1 MQQGDLPVFRAPDTS
16 VAVESGT
23 KTGQGRQGMART
35 RSENYDDVQA
45 GILRN
50 AARLFAT
57 RGYER
62 SSIGDLVE
70 ACELSRGAIY
80 HYFDSKEA
88 ILFAMM
94 DSLVRN
100 LLAHLEQAVA
110 GGGAPL
116 EKFERVIEAF
126 VECNAQSPEE
136 QIVLLNGLGALKT
149 EEQRQ
154 IVQTERKIVELVGKV
169 LNEIDVTKKLNRKNA
184 RVYTMM
190 LFGMI
195 NYTYTW
201 YDAKGPIKPK
211 QFAQLAAGLFLNGF
225 LADSSARRSSRE

>member
-1 MQQGDLPVFRAPDTS
+1 
-16 VAVESGT
+16 
-23 KTGQGRQGMART
+23 MART
-35 RSENYDDVQA
+35 RSENYDEIQA

-62 SSIGDLVE
+62 SSVGDLVE

-88 ILFAMM
+88 ILFAML
-94 DSLVRN
+94 DSLVRS
-100 LLAHLEQAVA
+100 LLASLEQAA
-110 GGGAPL
+110 AHGGEPL
-116 EKFERVIEAF
+116 QKFERVIEAF
-126 VECNAQSPEE
+126 VEHNAQSPEE
-136 QIVLLNGLGALKT
+136 QIVLLNDLGALQA

-169 LNEIDVTKKLNRKNA
+169 LSSIDATKKMNRRNA

-201 YDAKGPIKPK
+201 YDAKGAIKPK
-211 QFAQLAAGLFLNGF
+211 EFAQLAANLFLKGF
-225 LADSSARRSSRE
+225 LAESSD

>member
-1 MQQGDLPVFRAPDTS
+1 
-16 VAVESGT
+16 
-23 KTGQGRQGMART
+23 MART
-35 RSENYDDVQA
+35 RSEKYDDIQA

-50 AARLFAT
+50 AARLFASK
-57 RGYER
+57 GYER

-88 ILFAMM
+88 ILFAML
-94 DSLVRN
+94 DSLVRS
-100 LLAHLEQAVA
+100 LLANLESAIA

-116 EKFERVIEAF
+116 EKFEQVIEAF
-126 VECNAQSPEE
+126 VEHNAQSPEE
-136 QIVLLNGLGALKT
+136 QIVLLNDLGALKA

-154 IVQTERKIVELVGKV
+154 IVQTERKVVDLVGKV
-169 LNEIDVTKKLNRKNA
+169 LNSIDVAKKMNRRNA

-195 NYTYTW
+195 NYTYAW

-211 QFAQLAAGLFLNGF
+211 EFAQLAAGLFLKGF
-225 LADSSARRSSRE
+225 LADSSGQPIMKLRTPVVRARETRR

>member
-1 MQQGDLPVFRAPDTS
+1 
-16 VAVESGT
+16 
-23 KTGQGRQGMART
+23 MART
-35 RSENYDDVQA
+35 RSEKYDDIQA

-88 ILFAMM
+88 ILFVML

-110 GGGAPL
+110 SGGAPL
-116 EKFERVIEAF
+116 EKFVRVIEAF
-126 VECNAQSPEE
+126 VEHNAQSPEE
-136 QIVLLNGLGALKT
+136 QIVLLNDLGALKV

-169 LNEIDVTKKLNRKNA
+169 LTAIDVTKKMNRKSA

-211 QFAQLAAGLFLNGF
+211 EFAQMATGLFLRGF
-225 LADSSARRSSRE
+225 LADSAVEASEEFRTPWVSVGETRR

>member
-1 MQQGDLPVFRAPDTS
+1 
-16 VAVESGT
+16 
-23 KTGQGRQGMART
+23 MART
-35 RSENYDDVQA
+35 RSKKYDDIQA

-88 ILFAMM
+88 ILFAML

-110 GGGAPL
+110 SEGAPL
-116 EKFERVIEAF
+116 EKFAWVIEGF
-126 VECNAQSPEE
+126 VEYNAQSPEE
-136 QIVLLNGLGALKT
+136 QIVLLNDLGALKADQ
-149 EEQRQ
+149 QRQ
-154 IVQTERKIVELVGKV
+154 IVQAEREIVELVGRV
-169 LNEIDVTKKLNRKNA
+169 LNSIDSAKKMNRKNA

-211 QFAQLAAGLFLNGF
+211 EFAQLAANLFLKGF
-225 LADSSARRSSRE
+225 LADSLARPTRVSRAPRVSAGEVRR

>member
-1 MQQGDLPVFRAPDTS
+1 
-16 VAVESGT
+16 
-23 KTGQGRQGMART
+23 MART
-35 RSENYDDVQA
+35 RSEKYHDIQA
-45 GILRN
+45 SILRN

-88 ILFAMM
+88 ILFAML

-100 LLAHLEQAVA
+100 LLAHLEQAVTC
-110 GGGAPL
+110 GGAPI
-116 EKFERVIEAF
+116 EKFERVIQAF
-126 VECNAQSPEE
+126 VQYNAQSPEE
-136 QIVLLNGLGALKT
+136 QVVLLNDLGALKA
-149 EEQRQ
+149 EQQRQ
-154 IVQTERKIVELVGKV
+154 IVQTERKIVELVGKI
-169 LNEIDVTKKLNRKNA
+169 LNSIDVTKKMNRKNA

-211 QFAQLAAGLFLNGF
+211 EFARLAAGLFLNGF
-225 LADSSARRSSRE
+225 LADPSSRPIEK

>member
-1 MQQGDLPVFRAPDTS
+1 
-16 VAVESGT
+16 
-23 KTGQGRQGMART
+23 MART
-35 RSENYDDVQA
+35 RSENYDGIQA

-88 ILFAMM
+88 ILFAML
-94 DSLVRN
+94 DSLVRS

-116 EKFERVIEAF
+116 EKFARVIEAF
-126 VECNAQSPEE
+126 VEHNAQSPEA
-136 QIVLLNGLGALKT
+136 QIVLLNDLGALKVR
-149 EEQRQ
+149 EQRQ

-169 LNEIDVTKKLNRKNA
+169 LTAIDATRKMNRKNA

-211 QFAQLAAGLFLNGF
+211 EFAQMAAGLFLRGF
-225 LADSSARRSSRE
+225 LADSAVPVGEEFRTP

>member
-1 MQQGDLPVFRAPDTS
+1 
-16 VAVESGT
+16 
-23 KTGQGRQGMART
+23 MART
-35 RSENYDDVQA
+35 RSEKYDDIQA
-45 GILRN
+45 GILRS
-50 AARLFAT
+50 AARLFAR

-88 ILFAMM
+88 ILFAML

-100 LLAHLEQAVA
+100 LLAHLEQAIA

-126 VECNAQSPEE
+126 VEYNAQSPDE
-136 QIVLLNGLGALKT
+136 QIVLLNDLGALKA
-149 EEQRQ
+149 EEQHQ
-154 IVQTERKIVELVGKV
+154 IVQTERRIVELVGKA
-169 LNEIDVTKKLNRKNA
+169 LSAIDVKKKLNRKNA

-201 YDAKGPIKPK
+201 YDAKGPIKPTE
-211 QFAQLAAGLFLNGF
+211 FAQLAASLFLNGF
-225 LADSSARRSSRE
+225 LADSSARKTGSYLRRSP

>member
-1 MQQGDLPVFRAPDTS
+1 
-16 VAVESGT
+16 
-23 KTGQGRQGMART
+23 MART
-35 RSENYDDVQA
+35 KSEKYDDIQA

-62 SSIGDLVE
+62 SSVGDLVE

-88 ILFAMM
+88 ILFAML
-94 DSLVRN
+94 DSLVRS
-100 LLAHLEQAVA
+100 LLASLERAVA
-110 GGGAPL
+110 EGGPPL
-116 EKFERVIEAF
+116 DKFVRVVEAF
-126 VECNAQSPEE
+126 VEHNAQSPEE
-136 QIVLLNGLGALKT
+136 QIVLLNDLGALQA
-149 EEQRQ
+149 EEQHQ

-169 LNEIDVTKKLNRKNA
+169 LSSIDLTKKLNRRNA

-201 YDAKGPIKPK
+201 YDAKGAIKPK
-211 QFAQLAAGLFLNGF
+211 EFAQLAAGLFLKGF
-225 LADSSARRSSRE
+225 LSRPVEGS

>member
-1 MQQGDLPVFRAPDTS
+1 
-16 VAVESGT
+16 
-23 KTGQGRQGMART
+23 MART
-35 RSENYDDVQA
+35 RSENYDDIQA

-50 AARLFAT
+50 AARLFAR

-88 ILFAMM
+88 ILFAML
-94 DSLVRN
+94 DQLVRS
-100 LLAHLEQAVA
+100 LLAGLEQAVA
-110 GGGAPL
+110 GGGTPL
-116 EKFERVIEAF
+116 ETFVRVIEAF
-126 VECNAQSPEE
+126 VGHNAQSPEE
-136 QIVLLNGLGALKT
+136 QIVLLNDLGALQA

-154 IVQTERKIVELVGKV
+154 IVQTERKIVELVGNV
-169 LNEIDVTKKLNRKNA
+169 LASIDVSKRMNRKNA

-201 YDAKGPIKPK
+201 YDAKGPVKPK
-211 QFAQLAAGLFLNGF
+211 EFAQVAADLFLKGF
-225 LADSSARRSSRE
+225 LTRASENAHAPKVGSGEARR

>member
-1 MQQGDLPVFRAPDTS
+1 
-16 VAVESGT
+16 
-23 KTGQGRQGMART
+23 MART
-35 RSENYDDVQA
+35 RSEKYDDIQA

-70 ACELSRGAIY
+70 ACVLSRGAIY

-88 ILFAMM
+88 ILFAML
-94 DSLVRN
+94 DTLVRS
-100 LLAHLEQAVA
+100 LLAHLEEAVA
-110 GGGAPL
+110 AGETPL
-116 EKFERVIEAF
+116 EKFVRVIEAF
-126 VECNAQSPEE
+126 VEHNARSPEE
-136 QIVLLNGLGALKT
+136 QIVLLNDLGALQD

-154 IVQTERKIVELVGKV
+154 IVQTERKIVELVGRV
-169 LNEIDVTKKLNRKNA
+169 LHAIDATKKMNRRNA

-211 QFAQLAAGLFLNGF
+211 EFAQLAAGLFLKGF
-225 LADSSARRSSRE
+225 LADSPERPTADSRTPEGDAGETRR

>member
-1 MQQGDLPVFRAPDTS
+1 
-16 VAVESGT
+16 
-23 KTGQGRQGMART
+23 MART
-35 RSENYDDVQA
+35 RSEKYDDIQA
-45 GILRN
+45 GILRD

-70 ACELSRGAIY
+70 ACGLSRGAIY

-88 ILFAMM
+88 ILFAML
-94 DSLVRN
+94 DSLVRS
-100 LLAHLEQAVA
+100 LLAQLEQAVA
-110 GGGAPL
+110 RGGTPL
-116 EKFERVIEAF
+116 YKFEQVIEAF
-126 VECNAQSPEE
+126 VEHNARSPEE
-136 QIVLLNGLGALKT
+136 QIVLLNDLGALGA

-169 LNEIDVTKKLNRKNA
+169 LSSIDETKKMNRKNA

-201 YDAKGPIKPK
+201 YDANGPIKPK
-211 QFAQLAAGLFLNGF
+211 EFAQLAAGLFLRGF
-225 LADSSARRSSRE
+225 LSDSAGPTDNLRTSRIGAREVRR

>member
-1 MQQGDLPVFRAPDTS
+1 
-16 VAVESGT
+16 
-23 KTGQGRQGMART
+23 MART
-35 RSENYDDVQA
+35 RSENYDDIQA

-88 ILFAMM
+88 ILFAML
-94 DSLVRN
+94 DSLVRD

-110 GGGAPL
+110 AGGPPL
-116 EKFERVIEAF
+116 EKFARVIEAF
-126 VECNAQSPEE
+126 VERNAQSPEE
-136 QIVLLNGLGALKT
+136 QIVLLNDLGALKT
-149 EEQRQ
+149 AEQRQ
-154 IVQTERKIVELVGKV
+154 IIQTERKIVELVGKV
-169 LNEIDVTKKLNRKNA
+169 LSSIDVNKKMNRKNA

-201 YDAKGPIKPK
+201 YDAKGSIKPK
-211 QFAQLAAGLFLNGF
+211 EFAQIAAGLFLRGF
-225 LADSSARRSSRE
+225 LADTEVRPGEDSRTP

>member
-1 MQQGDLPVFRAPDTS
+1 
-16 VAVESGT
+16 
-23 KTGQGRQGMART
+23 MART
-35 RSENYDDVQA
+35 RSENYDDIQA

-88 ILFAMM
+88 ILFAML
-94 DSLVRN
+94 DSLVRS
-100 LLAHLEQAVA
+100 LLASLEQAVA
-110 GGGAPL
+110 EGGSPL

-126 VECNAQSPEE
+126 VGHNAQSPEE
-136 QIVLLNGLGALKT
+136 QIVLLNDLGALQA

-169 LNEIDVTKKLNRKNA
+169 LASIDATKKMNRRNA

-201 YDAKGPIKPK
+201 YDAKGAVKPK
-211 QFAQLAAGLFLNGF
+211 EFAQLAAGLFLKGF
-225 LADSSARRSSRE
+225 LAEAASA

>member
-1 MQQGDLPVFRAPDTS
+1 
-16 VAVESGT
+16 
-23 KTGQGRQGMART
+23 MART
-35 RSENYDDVQA
+35 RSEKYDDIQA
-45 GILRN
+45 GILRD

-88 ILFAMM
+88 ILFAMLNT
-94 DSLVRN
+94 LVRS
-100 LLAHLEQAVA
+100 LLAYLEEAVA
-110 GGGAPL
+110 AGGTPL
-116 EKFERVIEAF
+116 EKFIRVIEAF
-126 VECNAQSPEE
+126 VEHNARSPEE
-136 QIVLLNGLGALKT
+136 QIVLLNDIGALKAD
-149 EEQRQ
+149 EQRQ
-154 IVQTERKIVELVGKV
+154 IVQTERKIVELVSK
-169 LNEIDVTKKLNRKNA
+169 LLHAIDVTKKMNRRNA

-211 QFAQLAAGLFLNGF
+211 EFAQLAAGLFLKGF
-225 LADSSARRSSRE
+225 LADAAERRTADSRAVP

>member
-1 MQQGDLPVFRAPDTS
+1 
-16 VAVESGT
+16 
-23 KTGQGRQGMART
+23 MART
-35 RSENYDDVQA
+35 RSENYDEIQA
-45 GILRN
+45 GILKN
-50 AARLFAT
+50 AARLFAE

-70 ACELSRGAIY
+70 VCELSRGAIY

-88 ILFAMM
+88 ILFAML
-94 DSLVRN
+94 DSLVRS

-110 GGGAPL
+110 AGGTPL
-116 EKFERVIEAF
+116 VKFTRVIEAF
-126 VECNAQSPEE
+126 VEHNARSPEE
-136 QIVLLNGLGALKT
+136 QIVLLNDLGGLQA

-169 LNEIDVTKKLNRKNA
+169 LASIDATKKINRRNA

-211 QFAQLAAGLFLNGF
+211 EFAQMAAELFLNGF
-225 LADSSARRSSRE
+225 LADAAPRSGGSKPSEQR

>member
-1 MQQGDLPVFRAPDTS
+1 
-16 VAVESGT
+16 
-23 KTGQGRQGMART
+23 MART
-35 RSENYDDVQA
+35 RSEKYDDIQA

-50 AARLFAT
+50 AARLFA
-57 RGYER
+57 RKGYER

-88 ILFAMM
+88 ILFAML
-94 DSLVRN
+94 DSLVRD
-100 LLAHLEQAVA
+100 LLANLESAIA

-116 EKFERVIEAF
+116 EKFEQVIKAF
-126 VECNAQSPEE
+126 VEHNAQSPEE
-136 QIVLLNGLGALKT
+136 QIVLLNDLGALKA

-154 IVQTERKIVELVGKV
+154 IVQTERKVVDLVGKV
-169 LNEIDVTKKLNRKNA
+169 LNSIDVAKKMNQRNA

-211 QFAQLAAGLFLNGF
+211 EFAQLAAGLFLKGF
-225 LADSSARRSSRE
+225 LADSSGQPIMKLRTPVVRARETRR

>member
-1 MQQGDLPVFRAPDTS
+1 
-16 VAVESGT
+16 
-23 KTGQGRQGMART
+23 MART
-35 RSENYDDVQA
+35 RSEKYDDIQA
-45 GILRN
+45 GILRD

-88 ILFAMM
+88 ILFAMLNT
-94 DSLVRN
+94 LVRS
-100 LLAHLEQAVA
+100 LLAYLEEAVA
-110 GGGAPL
+110 AGGTPL
-116 EKFERVIEAF
+116 EKFIRVIEAF
-126 VECNAQSPEE
+126 VEHNARSPEE
-136 QIVLLNGLGALKT
+136 QIVLLNDIGALKAD
-149 EEQRQ
+149 EQRQ
-154 IVQTERKIVELVGKV
+154 IVQTERKIVELVSK
-169 LNEIDVTKKLNRKNA
+169 LLHAIDVTKKVNRRNA

-211 QFAQLAAGLFLNGF
+211 EFAQLAAGLFLKGF
-225 LADSSARRSSRE
+225 LADAAERRTADSRAVP

>member
-1 MQQGDLPVFRAPDTS
+1 
-16 VAVESGT
+16 
-23 KTGQGRQGMART
+23 MART
-35 RSENYDDVQA
+35 RSEKYDDIQA

-50 AARLFAT
+50 AACLFAT

-80 HYFDSKEA
+80 HYFDSKET
-88 ILFAMM
+88 ILFAML
-94 DSLVRN
+94 DSLVRS
-100 LLAHLEQAVA
+100 LLAHLEQAVT
-110 GGGAPL
+110 GGETPL
-116 EKFERVIEAF
+116 EKFVRAIEAF
-126 VECNAQSPEE
+126 VEHNARSPEE
-136 QIVLLNGLGALKT
+136 QIVLLNDLGALQA
-149 EEQRQ
+149 EERRQ

-169 LNEIDVTKKLNRKNA
+169 LHGIDVTKKMNRRNA

-211 QFAQLAAGLFLNGF
+211 EFAQLAAGLFLKGF
-225 LADSSARRSSRE
+225 LAES

>member
-1 MQQGDLPVFRAPDTS
+1 
-16 VAVESGT
+16 
-23 KTGQGRQGMART
+23 MART
-35 RSENYDDVQA
+35 RSEKYDDIQA

-50 AARLFAT
+50 AARLFAM

-88 ILFAMM
+88 ILFAML

-110 GGGAPL
+110 CGGTPL

-126 VECNAQSPEE
+126 VQHNAQSPEE
-136 QIVLLNGLGALKT
+136 QVVLLNDLGALKA

-154 IVQTERKIVELVGKV
+154 IVRTEREIVDLVGKV
-169 LNEIDVTKKLNRKNA
+169 LNSIDVTKKMNRKNS

-211 QFAQLAAGLFLNGF
+211 EFARLAAGLFLKGF
-225 LADSSARRSSRE
+225 LADPSSRSIEE

>member
-1 MQQGDLPVFRAPDTS
+1 
-16 VAVESGT
+16 
-23 KTGQGRQGMART
+23 MART
-35 RSENYDDVQA
+35 RSEKYDDIQA
-45 GILRN
+45 GILCN

-88 ILFAMM
+88 ILFAML
-94 DSLVRN
+94 DSLVRD

-110 GGGAPL
+110 SGGAPL
-116 EKFERVIEAF
+116 EKFARVIEAF
-126 VECNAQSPEE
+126 VEHNAQSPEE
-136 QIVLLNGLGALKT
+136 QIVLLNDLGALKV

-169 LNEIDVTKKLNRKNA
+169 LTSIDVTKKMNRKNA

-201 YDAKGPIKPK
+201 YDAKGPVKPK
-211 QFAQLAAGLFLNGF
+211 EFAQMAASLFLTGF
-225 LADSSARRSSRE
+225 LADSAVRASEGSRTPWVSAGKTRR

>member
-1 MQQGDLPVFRAPDTS
+1 
-16 VAVESGT
+16 
-23 KTGQGRQGMART
+23 MART
-35 RSENYDDVQA
+35 RSENYDDIQA

-62 SSIGDLVE
+62 SSVGDLVE

-88 ILFAMM
+88 ILFAML
-94 DSLVRN
+94 DSLVRS
-100 LLAHLEQAVA
+100 LLANLEQAVA
-110 GGGAPL
+110 DGGAPL
-116 EKFERVIEAF
+116 ETFVRVIEAF
-126 VECNAQSPEE
+126 VEHNARSPEE
-136 QIVLLNGLGALKT
+136 QIVLLNDLGALQA

-169 LNEIDVTKKLNRKNA
+169 LVSIDATKKMNRRNA

-211 QFAQLAAGLFLNGF
+211 EFAQLAANLFLKGF
-225 LADSSARRSSRE
+225 LAES

>member
-1 MQQGDLPVFRAPDTS
+1 
-16 VAVESGT
+16 
-23 KTGQGRQGMART
+23 MART
-35 RSENYDDVQA
+35 RSEKYDDIQA
-45 GILRN
+45 GILCN

-88 ILFAMM
+88 ILFAML
-94 DSLVRN
+94 DSLVRD

-110 GGGAPL
+110 SGGAPL
-116 EKFERVIEAF
+116 EKFARVIEAF
-126 VECNAQSPEE
+126 VEHNAQSPEE
-136 QIVLLNGLGALKT
+136 QIVLLNDLGALKV

-169 LNEIDVTKKLNRKNA
+169 LTSIDVTKKMNRKNA

-201 YDAKGPIKPK
+201 YDAKGPVKPK
-211 QFAQLAAGLFLNGF
+211 EFAQMAASLFLTGF
-225 LADSSARRSSRE
+225 LADSAVPASEGSRTPWVSAGKTRR

>member
-1 MQQGDLPVFRAPDTS
+1 
-16 VAVESGT
+16 
-23 KTGQGRQGMART
+23 MART
-35 RSENYDDVQA
+35 RSENYDDIQA

-62 SSIGDLVE
+62 SSVGDLVQ

-88 ILFAMM
+88 ILFAML
-94 DSLVRN
+94 DALVRS
-100 LLAHLEQAVA
+100 LLASLERAVA
-110 GGGAPL
+110 QGDEPL
-116 EKFERVIEAF
+116 QKFERVIEAF
-126 VECNAQSPEE
+126 VEHNAQSPEE
-136 QIVLLNGLGALKT
+136 QIVLLNDLGALQA
-149 EEQRQ
+149 EEQHQ
-154 IVQTERKIVELVGKV
+154 IVQTERKIVELVGWV
-169 LNEIDVTKKLNRKNA
+169 LGSIDSKKKMNRRNA

-201 YDAKGPIKPK
+201 YDAKGAIKPK
-211 QFAQLAAGLFLNGF
+211 EFAQLAADLFLKGF
-225 LADSSARRSSRE
+225 LSDSSARPAGRP

>member
-1 MQQGDLPVFRAPDTS
+1 
-16 VAVESGT
+16 
-23 KTGQGRQGMART
+23 MART
-35 RSENYDDVQA
+35 KSEKYDDIQA
-45 GILRN
+45 GILRS

-88 ILFAMM
+88 ILFAML
-94 DSLVRN
+94 DSLVRS

-110 GGGAPL
+110 AGGTPL
-116 EKFERVIEAF
+116 VKFTRVIEAF
-126 VECNAQSPEE
+126 VEHNARSPEE
-136 QIVLLNGLGALKT
+136 QIVLLNDLGGLQA

-169 LNEIDVTKKLNRKNA
+169 LASIDATKKINRRNA

-201 YDAKGPIKPK
+201 YDAKGPVKPK
-211 QFAQLAAGLFLNGF
+211 EFAQLAAGLFLKGF
-225 LADSSARRSSRE
+225 LAE

>member
-1 MQQGDLPVFRAPDTS
+1 
-16 VAVESGT
+16 
-23 KTGQGRQGMART
+23 MART
-35 RSENYDDVQA
+35 RSEKYDDIQA
-45 GILRN
+45 GILCN

-88 ILFAMM
+88 ILFAML
-94 DSLVRN
+94 DSPVRD

-110 GGGAPL
+110 SGGAPL
-116 EKFERVIEAF
+116 EKFARVIEAF
-126 VECNAQSPEE
+126 VEHNAQSPEE
-136 QIVLLNGLGALKT
+136 QIVLLNDLGALKV

-169 LNEIDVTKKLNRKNA
+169 LTSIDVTKKMNRKTA

-211 QFAQLAAGLFLNGF
+211 EFAQMAASLFLTGF
-225 LADSSARRSSRE
+225 LADSAVRASEESRTPWVSAGKTRR